1 VNVGRA
7 RYPSLASIERGV
19 KGLGAEVRS
28 LDATSLA
35 QEAGNLRTMNVV
47 MLGALASTGKLP
59 IKTKTLKRAVR
70 GDVPEGTEGVD
81 MGAFEL
87 GFKVKG

>member
-7 RYPSLASIERGV
+7 RYPSLAPIERAVSGP
-19 KGLGAEVRS
+19 GAEVRA

-47 MLGALASTGKLP
+47 MPGALAGTGKLP
-59 IKTKTLKRAVR
+59 IGAGTLRRVVR
-70 GDVPEGTEGVD
+70 ENVPRYRGCEHEGV
-81 MGAFEL
+81 
-87 GFKVKG
+87 